1 VRGAEE
7 KRKKEKKNMAVVPMK
22 SLLESGV
29 HFGHRTHKWHPA
41 MKPYIFT
48 ERNGIHIIDLQ
59 KTSKALD
66 IAYNVVRDSVAEGGV
81 VLFVGTKR
89 QAQETIQQEA
99 MRASMP
105 YVTARWLG
113 GTLTNWRTI
122 RQRINELERLERMRD
137 SGDFGRITK
146 KEGLIHMRE
155 IERLEGLLSGVRKL
169 VRPPDMLFVVDVS
182 REFTAIHEANLLNI
196 PVVAMVDT
204 NCDPSNVDYV
214 IPSNDD
220 AIRAIKLVVGKIA
233 DAAMEG
239 RGARKEEI
247 VEEEVRTVARA
258 GMDEAEL
265 SDEELLGEATLAKL
279 VAHPRDIV
287 DIEIDVI
294 AVDEEVEF
302 DLAEDEADELIEEV
316 EEELETEAE
325 ADELIEEA
333 EEELETEDKADE
345 LKEEVEEELE
355 AEAEADELREEVEEE
370 LETEDKADE
379 LKEEVEEELETEDK
393 ADELIEEADEEL
405 EAEDEEIEA
414 EEDEIEEEK

>member
-1 VRGAEE
+1 MRRAEE
-7 KRKKEKKNMAVVPMK
+7 KRTRRKKNMAVVPMK

-66 IAYNVVRDSVAEGGV
+66 TAYNVVRDTVAEGGV

-89 QAQETIQQEA
+89 QAQETIQLEA
-99 MRASMP
+99 TRASMP

-146 KEGLIHMRE
+146 KEGLILMRE

-182 REFTAIHEANLLNI
+182 REGTAIHEANLLNI

-233 DAAMEG
+233 DAALEG
-239 RGARKEEI
+239 LGARKEEI
-247 VEEEVRTVARA
+247 VEEEVLTVARV
-258 GMDEAEL
+258 GVEEAEL

-279 VAHPRDIV
+279 VTHPKDIAEGE
-287 DIEIDVI
+287 IEEL
-294 AVDEEVEF
+294 AVDLEEEKGDEFELAEEEVS
-302 DLAEDEADELIEEV
+302 ELIG
-316 EEELETEAE
+316 EEESEVPAIVENETEAPVVE
-325 ADELIEEA
+325 EKVTEESVPEVAVNEEPVAVVKTTEELAPEEA
-333 EEELETEDKADE
+333 ASTKPAKKSRRR
-345 LKEEVEEELE
+345 KE
-355 AEAEADELREEVEEE
+355 
-370 LETEDKADE
+370 K
-379 LKEEVEEELETEDK
+379 
-393 ADELIEEADEEL
+393 
-405 EAEDEEIEA
+405 
-414 EEDEIEEEK
+414 

>member
-1 VRGAEE
+1 
-7 KRKKEKKNMAVVPMK
+7 MAVVPMK
-22 SLLESGV
+22 ALLESGV

-66 IAYNVVRDSVAEGGV
+66 TAFNVVRDTVAAGGV

-89 QAQETIQQEA
+89 QAQETIQLEA

-146 KEGLIHMRE
+146 KEGLILMRE

-169 VRPPDMLFVVDVS
+169 ARPPEMLFVVDVS
-182 REFTAIHEANLLNI
+182 REVTAIHEANLLNI

-233 DAAMEG
+233 DAALEG
-239 RGARKEEI
+239 LGARKEEI
-247 VEEEVRTVARA
+247 VEEEVRTIARA
-258 GMDEAEL
+258 AVEEAEL
-265 SDEELLGEATLAKL
+265 TDEELLGEATLAKL
-279 VAHPRDIV
+279 IVHPK
-287 DIEIDVI
+287 DIEIEAIVEEI
-294 AVDEEVEF
+294 EEEKGEEFELAEEEVSELIGEETEESEEGTEPEEEKASTEDEESEAEESEAEG
-302 DLAEDEADELIEEV
+302 DEDEMDV
-316 EEELETEAE
+316 EG
-325 ADELIEEA
+325 DVEEA
-333 EEELETEDKADE
+333 ES
-345 LKEEVEEELE
+345 
-355 AEAEADELREEVEEE
+355 
-370 LETEDKADE
+370 
-379 LKEEVEEELETEDK
+379 
-393 ADELIEEADEEL
+393 
-405 EAEDEEIEA
+405 
-414 EEDEIEEEK
+414 DEIEEEK

>member
-1 VRGAEE
+1 
-7 KRKKEKKNMAVVPMK
+7 MAVVPMK

-66 IAYNVVRDSVAEGGV
+66 TVFNVVRDTVANGGV

-89 QAQETIQQEA
+89 QAQETIQLEA
-99 MRASMP
+99 TRANMP

-137 SGDFGRITK
+137 SGEFSRITK

-155 IERLEGLLSGVRKL
+155 IERLDGLLSGLRKL
-169 VRPPDMLFVVDVS
+169 ARPPEMLFVVDVS
-182 REFTAIHEANLLNI
+182 REETAIHEANLLHI

-233 DAAMEG
+233 DAALEG
-239 RGARKEEI
+239 WGARKEEI
-247 VEEEVRTVARA
+247 IEEEVRTVARA
-258 GMDEAEL
+258 AVDETEL

-279 VAHPRDIV
+279 VAHPKDLAASEIEEIV
-287 DIEIDVI
+287 VIE
-294 AVDEEVEF
+294 DEMEEEAEELEPAEEEIEAEAEVETEEEE
-302 DLAEDEADELIEEV
+302 AEVEDETADVTAETEEV
-316 EEELETEAE
+316 EEEIST
-325 ADELIEEA
+325 D
-333 EEELETEDKADE
+333 
-345 LKEEVEEELE
+345 
-355 AEAEADELREEVEEE
+355 
-370 LETEDKADE
+370 
-379 LKEEVEEELETEDK
+379 
-393 ADELIEEADEEL
+393 
-405 EAEDEEIEA
+405 EDEEEASEEAGEA
-414 EEDEIEEEK
+414 EVEG

>member
-1 VRGAEE
+1 MQSAVPAGMREAAE
-7 KRKKEKKNMAVVPMK
+7 KRTRRKKNMSVVPMK

-66 IAYNVVRDSVAEGGV
+66 TAYNVVRDRVAEGGV
-81 VLFVGTKR
+81 ILFVGTKR
-89 QAQETIQQEA
+89 QAQETIQLEA
-99 MRASMP
+99 TRSSMP

-137 SGDFGRITK
+137 GGDFGRITK
-146 KEGLIHMRE
+146 KEGLILMRE
-155 IERLEGLLSGVRKL
+155 IDRLEGLLSGIRKL

-182 REFTAIHEANLLNI
+182 RESTAIHEANLLNI

-233 DAAMEG
+233 DAAIEG
-239 RGARKEEI
+239 LGARKEEV
-247 VEEEVRTVARA
+247 VEEEEHVIARA
-258 GMDEAEL
+258 AVEEAEL

-279 VAHPRDIV
+279 VAHPKDV
-287 DIEIDVI
+287 KMEEIEELEEES
-294 AVDEEVEF
+294 DE
-302 DLAEDEADELIEEV
+302 DLDFEEEEEEAESEEEV
-316 EEELETEAE
+316 EEEEAELDEENEVIGIENEDEEPEIEGDVSDEAVE
-325 ADELIEEA
+325 ADE
-333 EEELETEDKADE
+333 T
-345 LKEEVEEELE
+345 
-355 AEAEADELREEVEEE
+355 
-370 LETEDKADE
+370 
-379 LKEEVEEELETEDK
+379 
-393 ADELIEEADEEL
+393 
-405 EAEDEEIEA
+405 
-414 EEDEIEEEK
+414 EEDN

>member
-1 VRGAEE
+1 
-7 KRKKEKKNMAVVPMK
+7 MAVVPMK
-22 SLLESGV
+22 ALLESGV

-66 IAYNVVRDSVAEGGV
+66 TAYNIVRDTVANGGM

-89 QAQETIQQEA
+89 QAQETIQLEA
-99 MRASMP
+99 TRASMP

-146 KEGLIHMRE
+146 KEGLILERE
-155 IERLEGLLSGVRKL
+155 IERLEGLLSGIRKL
-169 VRPPDMLFVVDVS
+169 VRPPEMLFVVDVS
-182 REFTAIHEANLLNI
+182 REVTAIHEANLLNI

-233 DAAMEG
+233 DAALEG
-239 RGARKEEI
+239 LGARKEEV
-247 VEEEVRTVARA
+247 VEEEARTVARVA
-258 GMDEAEL
+258 LEETEL

-279 VAHPRDIV
+279 VTHPKDV
-287 DIEIDVI
+287 SEEEIKELSEEGNGEEQELVEEVSPVMEEEEEAEPESEGDLSDETEEMDEMDTAADEVEDEVED
-294 AVDEEVEF
+294 AVDEET
-302 DLAEDEADELIEEV
+302 DEEV
-316 EEELETEAE
+316 EEEAVNAVDEE
-325 ADELIEEA
+325 AD
-333 EEELETEDKADE
+333 
-345 LKEEVEEELE
+345 EEVEEE
-355 AEAEADELREEVEEE
+355 
-370 LETEDKADE
+370 TED
-379 LKEEVEEELETEDK
+379 EVGN
-393 ADELIEEADEEL
+393 
-405 EAEDEEIEA
+405 EAEDE
-414 EEDEIEEEK
+414 K

>member
-1 VRGAEE
+1 
-7 KRKKEKKNMAVVPMK
+7 MAVVPMK

-41 MKPYIFT
+41 MKSYIFT

-66 IAYNVVRDSVAEGGV
+66 TAFNVVRDIVADGGV

-89 QAQETIQQEA
+89 QAQETIQLEA
-99 MRASMP
+99 ARASMP

-137 SGDFGRITK
+137 SGDFSRITK

-155 IERLEGLLSGVRKL
+155 IERLEGLLSGLRKL

-182 REFTAIHEANLLNI
+182 REGTAIHEANLLKI

-233 DAAMEG
+233 DAALEG
-239 RGARKEEI
+239 WGARKEEI
-247 VEEEVRTVARA
+247 TEEEVRTVARA
-258 GMDEAEL
+258 AVDEAEL

-279 VAHPRDIV
+279 VAHPK
-287 DIEIDVI
+287 
-294 AVDEEVEF
+294 
-302 DLAEDEADELIEEV
+302 DLTASEIEEIV
-316 EEELETEAE
+316 VTE
-325 ADELIEEA
+325 DEA
-333 EEELETEDKADE
+333 EEEKGEELEPAEDETEVEDE
-345 LKEEVEEELE
+345 TEEVEASVDTDDETAEMTAESEEDSVDTDDE
-355 AEAEADELREEVEEE
+355 TAEVTAEPEEDSAAADD
-370 LETEDKADE
+370 ETSED
-379 LKEEVEEELETEDK
+379 TT
-393 ADELIEEADEEL
+393 
-405 EAEDEEIEA
+405 EA
-414 EEDEIEEEK
+414 EEDSTAADEETSEETTESEEATSEEDEEETPEEAGDAGAES